1 MNNLYTFGLFA
12 IVLFMLTSC
21 NKDNTFVN
29 TVDNDFGFENKSEIV
44 IFEGFHDSD
53 FAEKDSKKLMFFNT
67 VRNDLIVR
75 PEQLYFEMFEALR
88 SRNLRK
94 LNNVLILLKP
104 LMAEID
110 TFQHICLE
118 SLLQQHLAEKDFKAL
133 QKDLVLLVVCSV
145 ESLLKT
151 SAFQKNTASKKHL
164 IRQTFVEFLEIKTP
178 LKKIDP
184 VLSAKVV
191 ENLRTAFSH
200 SMTAHQYDNDVHNI
214 QDSLNL
220 LKAKLWA

>member
-1 MNNLYTFGLFA
+1 MNNINHFSWLLAIALFA
-12 IVLFMLTSC
+12 LTSC
-21 NKDNTFVN
+21 QKD
-29 TVDNDFGFENKSEIV
+29 DILINDFDSKNKNEIVEFEN
-44 IFEGFHDSD
+44 FHSGD
-53 FAEKDSKKLMFFNT
+53 FVEKASKKLMLPNT
-67 VRNDLIVR
+67 ARNNLMIR

-88 SRNLRK
+88 SRNLQK
-94 LNNVLILLKP
+94 LNNGLILLKP
-104 LMAEID
+104 LMLEID
-110 TFQHICLE
+110 TFQNVCLE
-118 SLLQQHLAEKDFKAL
+118 SQLQQNLAKKDFEAL
-133 QKDLVLLVVCSV
+133 QKDLMLLVVCSV

-151 SAFQKNTASKKHL
+151 STSQKNTASKKHL

-191 ENLRTAFSH
+191 ENIRTAFFH
-200 SMTAHQYDNDVHNI
+200 STTAHQYDNDVHNI